1 VSNHEIDDAADAR
14 HDTPYVPR
22 NAVQDEGLGLLSDGE
37 EAAGLTRRE
46 PTLIDPALHGVARR
60 PAAYVPQEMLTRQ
73 GLHWAIGDGGIRFDL
88 AAFPHEVNRRHLGN
102 VELRT
107 IHAHLMEA
115 VALARAEM
123 RERGMVVDF

>member
-1 VSNHEIDDAADAR
+1 MSYNENETDPADLRHE
-14 HDTPYVPR
+14 TPHVPR
-22 NAVQDEGLGLLSDGE
+22 NGLDTGE
-37 EAAGLTRRE
+37 HIGNSHQE
-46 PTLIDPALHGVARR
+46 PGPIDPTMHGLPRR
-60 PAAYVPQEMLTRQ
+60 LAAYVPQEMLTRQ

-88 AAFPHEVNRRHLGN
+88 AAFPHDRNREYLGN

-115 VALARAEM
+115 VALARTEM